1 MTRREEIEK
10 VAMEYASPMTE
21 EDEMLKY
28 EAFKSGARWADTY
41 PIHYDGQG
49 MLHVLHKGVEQGK
62 KEMFVNTC
70 KWLEDNVRKYIQPY
84 ALIDTDELLKDLRK
98 SMEE

>member
-28 EAFKSGARWADTY
+28 DAFKSGAKWADTY
-41 PIHYDGQG
+41 PRHNTDADFERELSKYVSDGIHRFFPNVDDDY
-49 MLHVLHKGVEQGK
+49 
-62 KEMFVNTC
+62 C
-70 KWLEDNVRKYIQPY
+70 KMDSVIWQDYIIETARHFY
-84 ALIDTDELLKDLRK
+84 ELGLNAQK
-98 SMEE
+98 